1 MEKEEIGGDVMKTR
15 VIAAGLCLAALLGGC
30 QRNEKAKAP
39 VPAPEKPA
47 QAAQPQPEAP
57 KEEETEPR
65 PQPAPTPQPVE
76 LASVSTALHDKRPG
90 RLKNLKLACDAVNG
104 AVIPPGA
111 SFSFNQT
118 VGERTEEKGYEEAI
132 VFKDREKVQEVGG
145 GICQLSSTLYL
156 AAQRAGLEVTER
168 HPHQMEV
175 DYVEKD
181 QDAAV
186 DYGNLDLV
194 FVNHTD
200 QPIQVGAW
208 LTENEVIVSL
218 TVGG

>member
-1 MEKEEIGGDVMKTR
+1 MKKEEIGGDIMKTR
-15 VIAAGLCLAALLGGC
+15 VIAAGFCLLALLGGC

-39 VPAPEKPA
+39 VPGPEKPA
-47 QAAQPQPEAP
+47 QTAQPRQEATGQEDEKPQPSPA
-57 KEEETEPR
+57 
-65 PQPAPTPQPVE
+65 PQPAE
-76 LASVSTALHDKRPG
+76 LTSVSTALHDKRPG
-90 RLKNLKLACDAVNG
+90 RLKNIKLACDCING

-118 VGERTEEKGYEEAI
+118 VGERTAEKGYEEAI
-132 VFKDREKVQEVGG
+132 VFKDQEKVEEVGG

-156 AAQRAGLEVTER
+156 AAQRAGLDVTER
-168 HPHQMEV
+168 HPHQLEV

-194 FVNHTD
+194 FVNDTGSAYPGRGLAHRR
-200 QPIQVGAW
+200 
-208 LTENEVIVSL
+208 
-218 TVGG
+218 